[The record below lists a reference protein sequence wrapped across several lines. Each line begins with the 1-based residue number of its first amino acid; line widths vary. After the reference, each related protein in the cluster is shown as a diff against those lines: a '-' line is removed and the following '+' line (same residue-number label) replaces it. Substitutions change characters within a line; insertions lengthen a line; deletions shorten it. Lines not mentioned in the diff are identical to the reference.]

1 VVGISCRSGPGKGIP
16 PGIEQILGAPLAPTV
31 GVIFSKAISR
41 HTASP
46 AARLSLD
53 ASAMRQ
59 KAIANNIA
67 NVNTPGYQ
75 RIEVSFESE
84 LRKALDP
91 RRLMGAR
98 TDPNHKPIGKPNLGN
113 IQPQAY
119 RPNDPTLP
127 GQINNVDIDMEM
139 AKLAENQILF
149 NAGVKLMTDRSSVIR
164 SAISGRGV

>member
-1 VVGISCRSGPGKGIP
+1 MRHDLPPCSPLQPSRLGVGGK
-16 PGIEQILGAPLAPTV
+16 LARALLFWCA
-31 GVIFSKAISR
+31 VIFANAISR
-41 HTASP
+41 HTAAP
-46 AARLSLD
+46 AVRLSLD

-75 RIEVSFESE
+75 RIEVSFENE
-84 LRKALDP
+84 LRKALNP
-91 RRLMGAR
+91 QQLMGAQ
-98 TDPNHKPIGKPNLGN
+98 TNAAHMPIGRPDLKH

-149 NAGVKLMTDRSSVIR
+149 NAGVKLMTDRSGVLR
-164 SAISGRGV
+164 SAITGRS

>member
-1 VVGISCRSGPGKGIP
+1 
-16 PGIEQILGAPLAPTV
+16 
-31 GVIFSKAISR
+31 VIFSKAISR
-41 HTASP
+41 HTAAP
-46 AARLSLD
+46 AVRLSLD

-84 LRKALDP
+84 LKKALNP
-91 RRLMGAR
+91 MRLAGAQ
-98 TDPNHKPIGKPNLGN
+98 TQSGHMPIGKPNLGN
-113 IQPQAY
+113 LRPEAY
-119 RPNDPTLP
+119 RPDENTLP

-149 NAGVKLMTDRSSVIR
+149 NAGVKFLTERSSVIR
-164 SAISGRGV
+164 SAITGRS